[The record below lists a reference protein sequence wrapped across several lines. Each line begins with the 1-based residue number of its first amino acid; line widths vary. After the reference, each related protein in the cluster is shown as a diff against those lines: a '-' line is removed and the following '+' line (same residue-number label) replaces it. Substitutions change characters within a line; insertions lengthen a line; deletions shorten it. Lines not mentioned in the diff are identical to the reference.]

1 MTPRQRL
8 VGKGVCVNVS
18 AITVIYFVSRQGTDF
33 NSQIDDEA
41 TVQHDECI
49 TQDKQLLQ
57 VERQVKIG
65 SVIKHDVR
73 KDHDD
78 NDQSESS
85 AGFAL
90 FVD

>member
-1 MTPRQRL
+1 M
-8 VGKGVCVNVS
+8 
-18 AITVIYFVSRQGTDF
+18 SRQSAES
-33 NSQIDDEA
+33 NYQENDEA
-41 TVQHDECI
+41 TVEHDECI

-65 SVIKHDVR
+65 SEIKHDVR